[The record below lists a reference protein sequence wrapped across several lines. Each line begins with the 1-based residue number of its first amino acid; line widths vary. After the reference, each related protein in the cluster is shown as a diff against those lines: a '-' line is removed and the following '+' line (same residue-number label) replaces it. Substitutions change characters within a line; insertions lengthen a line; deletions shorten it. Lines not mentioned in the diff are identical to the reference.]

1 MQINIIEF
9 EKKVAKLFQNQHKQ
23 HNNHRRNF
31 WPMYSGAGSYGSGH
45 PNNQN
50 NHQSSAEHF
59 LQSSQ
64 ASTFLQ
70 ELIDCNRKR
79 GPMVTGSGNHL
90 RNPPLPHPPP
100 PQSGNPDTQRLGP
113 DTQQQPN
120 SGTPVGAN
128 GQQQQPPMSDA
139 NANLNNEHWNFM
151 GPKMGQW
158 GDKNGVA
165 GSAAPVGGPNGN
177 QQLEDDFRLVNYVQL
192 RQSQIGWAGWAGSFH
207 LDCHSLV
214 VSY

>member
-1 MQINIIEF
+1 
-9 EKKVAKLFQNQHKQ
+9 
-23 HNNHRRNF
+23 
-31 WPMYSGAGSYGSGH
+31 MYSGAGSYGSGH

-100 PQSGNPDTQRLGP
+100 PQNPGNPG
-113 DTQQQPN
+113 TQQQQN
-120 SGTPVGAN
+120 SGAPVGAN

-158 GDKNGVA
+158 GDKNGHA

-177 QQLEDDFRLVNYVQL
+177 QQLEDDFRLVNHVQL
-192 RQSQIGWAGWAGSFH
+192 RQSQIGWAGSRHSGYLFH
-207 LDCHSLV
+207 LYLQSLV
-214 VSY
+214 EICFRIVYVGCRKMIALLSDG

>member
-90 RNPPLPHPPP
+90 RNP
-100 PQSGNPDTQRLGP
+100 NYLG
-113 DTQQQPN
+113 TIY
-120 SGTPVGAN
+120 
-128 GQQQQPPMSDA
+128 
-139 NANLNNEHWNFM
+139 
-151 GPKMGQW
+151 
-158 GDKNGVA
+158 
-165 GSAAPVGGPNGN
+165 
-177 QQLEDDFRLVNYVQL
+177 YV
-192 RQSQIGWAGWAGSFH
+192 
-207 LDCHSLV
+207 
-214 VSY
+214 

>member
-1 MQINIIEF
+1 
-9 EKKVAKLFQNQHKQ
+9 
-23 HNNHRRNF
+23 
-31 WPMYSGAGSYGSGH
+31 MYSGAGSYGSSH

-100 PQSGNPDTQRLGP
+100 PQSGNPDTQQLGP
-113 DTQQQPN
+113 P
-120 SGTPVGAN
+120 GPPVGAN
-128 GQQQQPPMSDA
+128 GQQQPPMSDA

-177 QQLEDDFRLVNYVQL
+177 QQLEDDFRLVDYVQL
-192 RQSQIGWAGWAGSFH
+192 RQSQIGWAGWAGSRHSRYSFH

-214 VSY
+214 VLYFLCRRYKMITLLCEIALYCAIG

>member
-1 MQINIIEF
+1 
-9 EKKVAKLFQNQHKQ
+9 
-23 HNNHRRNF
+23 
-31 WPMYSGAGSYGSGH
+31 MYSGPGSYGSGH

-50 NHQSSAEHF
+50 NHQASAEHF

-100 PQSGNPDTQRLGP
+100 PQSGNPN
-113 DTQQQPN
+113 TQQTN
-120 SGTPVGAN
+120 SGAPVGAN

-192 RQSQIGWAGWAGSFH
+192 RESQIWWEGWAGSRHFGY
-207 LDCHSLV
+207 LFQFSKGTCIYWV
-214 VSY
+214 QSYEIKSPPWTIW